1 MQLLTSPSLLG
12 VRILT
17 LDATGPEYSRWRR
30 SVRFALETKNR
41 WKYCNGR
48 RPMPMPKATPA
59 IAEPNDIQP
68 SLLEE
73 RREWVRRDREVKLDI
88 FQSLAEEVMQDVFGV
103 GPPLPPTQYTAQQ
116 MLQALDNRFSVF
128 EFEGYHH
135 AFCHFLNLH
144 VDQYESLYDF
154 NKEFLTVLEDLHD
167 YGHPMSNVQACSAY
181 FSKLQCTQNPWVAKK
196 VAEWDVQPLEPQLC
210 DLMQAAVLWPSTKS
224 LACNSWRDC
233 FTKPKP
239 EEHMDDGVEPGPAY
253 SDLAPELSDTST
265 LSSKASHSREM
276 SEMISERQIR
286 AAMDLSSKQFDPK
299 ALCEALQRIPAI
311 VGSERPS
318 LDEGVRSDP
327 TTPEWLSA
335 RESIDSQ
342 PPMQRNSGSES
353 ADIPILLLPP
363 ATLHK
368 PDSNPHIRS
377 LSTPIPE
384 IALNQPTIP
393 EKSPRRKTTDFSF
406 KQAVISIQANQNPP
420 SLSDHPA
427 FRNRTWSPPETIT
440 ADLHPALRPM
450 TPLLKP
456 QKPKP
461 KQKERSCSPFDLSR
475 SKPPPPQRNHR
486 RRRARSVGNFSAHDT
501 TTTSSSFLSP
511 PSSTNTSGTSSTST
525 ILTLP
530 LQGSTLVPV
539 PDTATPPSSLLPPTC
554 PLPPY
559 NSTPPLPPPSPVHS
573 PSSQS
578 QKPLPFLPLPFTHT
592 HTRSPSA
599 PPLQTQRPIQ
609 PPVSKFSLPAS
620 TPDAAPDPAHKDK
633 HARGAHKRFRS
644 TGDCDTK
651 IKPKAGCRSGRE
663 AREARDARDEN
674 KKKEKK
680 SWSLGV
686 ARMGKLGGGKG
697 EEEGVCV

>member
-30 SVRFALETKNR
+30 NVRFALETKNR

-73 RREWVRRDREVKLDI
+73 RREWMRRDREVKLDI

-103 GPPLPPTQYTAQQ
+103 GPTLPPTQYTAQQ

-144 VDQYESLYDF
+144 VDQYESLDDF
-154 NKEFLTVLEDLHD
+154 NKEFRAVLEDLHD

-196 VAEWDVQPLEPQLC
+196 VAEWDIQPLEPQLC
-210 DLMQAAVLWPSTKS
+210 DLMQAAVLWPCTKS

-233 FTKPKP
+233 FAKPKP
-239 EEHMDDGVEPGPAY
+239 EEHMDDGVEPGPTY
-253 SDLAPELSDTST
+253 SDLEPELSDTST

-286 AAMDLSSKQFDPK
+286 TAIHLGNKQFDPK
-299 ALCEALQRIPAI
+299 ALCEALERIPAI

-318 LDEGVRSDP
+318 MDQGVRSESA
-327 TTPEWLSA
+327 TPEWLSA

-342 PPMQRNSGSES
+342 PPMQRNAGSES
-353 ADIPILLLPP
+353 ANIPIILLPL
-363 ATLHK
+363 AALHK
-368 PDSNPHIRS
+368 PDSNPHTRS
-377 LSTPIPE
+377 LSTPMPE
-384 IALNQPTIP
+384 IALNHPTIP

-406 KQAVISIQANQNPP
+406 KQAVISIQASQKPP

-427 FRNRTWSPPETIT
+427 FRNRAWSPPEAIT

-461 KQKERSCSPFDLSR
+461 KPKQKERSCSPLDLSR
-475 SKPPPPQRNHR
+475 SKPPPPPRNH
-486 RRRARSVGNFSAHDT
+486 RRRARSVGNFSAQET
-501 TTTSSSFLSP
+501 TSSFLSP
-511 PSSTNTSGTSSTST
+511 PPSTNTSGRNTST
-525 ILTLP
+525 VLTLP
-530 LQGSTLVPV
+530 LQGPLLLSI
-539 PDTATPPSSLLPPTC
+539 PDTTPPSSLSSSTC

-559 NSTPPLPPPSPVHS
+559 NPTPPLPPPSPVHS
-573 PSSQS
+573 PFQS
-578 QKPLPFLPLPFTHT
+578 QKPLPFLPFPFIHT

-599 PPLQTQRPIQ
+599 PPLPTQRPIQ
-609 PPVSKFSLPAS
+609 PPVSKFSLSA
-620 TPDAAPDPAHKDK
+620 TPSGGDAALKDK
-633 HARGAHKRFRS
+633 HARGGHRRFRS

-651 IKPKAGCRSGRE
+651 SKAKTKVGPSRDGRD
-663 AREARDARDEN
+663 ARDARDD
-674 KKKEKK
+674 KKKEKEKKREK

-686 ARMGKLGGGKG
+686 GRMGKLGGGKG
-697 EEEGVCV
+697 EEDGDA

>member
-1 MQLLTSPSLLG
+1 MQPPTSPSLLG

-30 SVRFALETKNR
+30 SVRFALETKNG

-68 SLLEE
+68 SLLQE

-144 VDQYESLYDF
+144 VDQYENLDDF

-167 YGHPMSNVQACSAY
+167 YGHPISNVQACSAY

-196 VAEWDVQPLEPQLC
+196 VAEWDVQPFEPQLC
-210 DLMQAAVLWPSTKS
+210 DLMQAAVLWPCTKS
-224 LACNSWRDC
+224 LASNSWRDC
-233 FTKPKP
+233 FAKPSP
-239 EEHMDDGVEPGPAY
+239 EEHIDDGAAPGPTY

-276 SEMISERQIR
+276 SELISERQIKT
-286 AAMDLSSKQFDPK
+286 AIHLSNRQFDPK
-299 ALCEALQRIPAI
+299 ALCEALERIPAI

-318 LDEGVRSDP
+318 LDQGIRTDP

-342 PPMQRNSGSES
+342 PPMQKNAGSES
-353 ADIPILLLPP
+353 TDIPILLLPP
-363 ATLHK
+363 AALHK
-368 PDSNPHIRS
+368 PDSNPHMRS

-384 IALNQPTIP
+384 IALSNPTIP

-406 KQAVISIQANQNPP
+406 KQAIVSIQASQKPP
-420 SLSDHPA
+420 SLSEHPA
-427 FRNRTWSPPETIT
+427 FRNRAWSPPETIT

-461 KQKERSCSPFDLSR
+461 KQKERSCSPLDLSR
-475 SKPPPPQRNHR
+475 SKPPPPLRNHH
-486 RRRARSVGNFSAHDT
+486 RRRARSVGNFSAQD
-501 TTTSSSFLSP
+501 TTSSFLPP
-511 PSSTNTSGTSSTST
+511 PSSTTASGSSSTST
-525 ILTLP
+525 VFTLP
-530 LQGSTLVPV
+530 LQGSTLLSI
-539 PDTATPPSSLLPPTC
+539 PDTTTPPCSQLSSTC

-559 NSTPPLPPPSPVHS
+559 NPTPPLPPPSPVHS
-573 PSSQS
+573 PSPS
-578 QKPLPFLPLPFTHT
+578 QKPLPFLPFPFIHT

-599 PPLQTQRPIQ
+599 PPLPTQRPVQ
-609 PPVSKFSLPAS
+609 PPVSKFSLSP
-620 TPDAAPDPAHKDK
+620 TPDAAHKDK
-633 HARGAHKRFRS
+633 HARSGHRRFRS
-644 TGDCDTK
+644 TGDCDAK
-651 IKPKAGCRSGRE
+651 ARNKAGYKSGK
-663 AREARDARDEN
+663 EARDARDDR
-674 KKKEKK
+674 KKEKEK
-680 SWSLGV
+680 EKKREKGWSLGV
-686 ARMGKLGGGKG
+686 GRMGKLGGGGGKG
-697 EEEGVCV
+697 EEDGGDV

>member
-1 MQLLTSPSLLG
+1 MQPLTSPSLLG

-48 RPMPMPKATPA
+48 RPMPMPMPKATPA

-73 RREWVRRDREVKLDI
+73 RREWMRRDREVKFDI

-103 GPPLPPTQYTAQQ
+103 GPPLPPTQYTALQ

-135 AFCHFLNLH
+135 AFCHFLNLQ
-144 VDQYESLYDF
+144 VDQHESLDDF

-196 VAEWDVQPLEPQLC
+196 VAEWDIQPFEPQLC
-210 DLMQAAVLWPSTKS
+210 DLMQAAVLWPCTKS

-233 FTKPKP
+233 FAKPSP
-239 EEHMDDGVEPGPAY
+239 EEHIDDGAAPGPTY

-276 SEMISERQIR
+276 SEKISERQIR
-286 AAMDLSSKQFDPK
+286 TAIHLSNKQFDPK
-299 ALCEALQRIPAI
+299 ALCEALERIPAI

-318 LDEGVRSDP
+318 LDEGIRTDP
-327 TTPEWLSA
+327 ATPEWLSA

-342 PPMQRNSGSES
+342 PPMQKNAASES
-353 ADIPILLLPP
+353 TDIPILLLPP
-363 ATLHK
+363 AVLHK
-368 PDSNPHIRS
+368 PDSNPHMRS

-384 IALNQPTIP
+384 IALNSPTIP
-393 EKSPRRKTTDFSF
+393 EKSPRRRTTDFSF
-406 KQAVISIQANQNPP
+406 KQAIVSIQASHKPP
-420 SLSDHPA
+420 SLSEHPA
-427 FRNRTWSPPETIT
+427 FRNRTWSPPEAIT

-461 KQKERSCSPFDLSR
+461 KQKERSCSPLDLSR

-486 RRRARSVGNFSAHDT
+486 RRARSVGNFSTKDT
-501 TTTSSSFLSP
+501 TSSFLSP
-511 PSSTNTSGTSSTST
+511 PSSTNTSGSSSTST

-530 LQGSTLVPV
+530 LQGSTLLSI
-539 PDTATPPSSLLPPTC
+539 PDTTTT

-559 NSTPPLPPPSPVHS
+559 NPTPLLPPPSPS
-573 PSSQS
+573 PSS
-578 QKPLPFLPLPFTHT
+578 QKPLPFLPLPFIHT

-599 PPLQTQRPIQ
+599 PPLPTHRPIQ
-609 PPVSKFSLPAS
+609 PPVSKFSLSA
-620 TPDAAPDPAHKDK
+620 TQDAVHKDNK
-633 HARGAHKRFRS
+633 HASGHRRFRS
-644 TGDCDTK
+644 TGDCDNK
-651 IKPKAGCRSGRE
+651 AKARAGCRS
-663 AREARDARDEN
+663 AREARDE
-674 KKKEKK
+674 KKKEKEKKREK

-686 ARMGKLGGGKG
+686 GRMGKLGGGGGGKG
-697 EEEGVCV
+697 EEDGDM